1 MMPDRMNL
9 AHSMRTTIRRSV
21 ERTHS
26 EAEMSK
32 VNAKSYARSA
42 AAFAVV
48 GVRLGLPLESVDTI
62 PQITLAQINPEEEE
76 RKAVAGSCAR
86 LVESELDAWIDA
98 LPDPAAVARLTD
110 VATMAGALCISEGKE
125 GRTVK
130 DSLGAHTAAYMMREI
145 ARGLDHDDPEERKR
159 WVEQRVLDA
168 LMILVQDGEAA
179 WNRIR
184 SELEQR
190 GYLSGEEVRA
200 LIAESD
206 AEVARRSPGGTPD
219 AIQ

>member
-1 MMPDRMNL
+1 
-9 AHSMRTTIRRSV
+9 
-21 ERTHS
+21 
-26 EAEMSK
+26 MSK
-32 VNAKSYARSA
+32 VNAQSYARSA

-62 PQITLAQINPEEEE
+62 PQITLAQINPEEGE

-86 LVESELDAWIDA
+86 LVESELDAWVDA

-130 DSLGAHTAAYMMREI
+130 DSLGAHTAAYMMWEI
-145 ARGLDHDDPEERKR
+145 ARGLDHDDPEERNR

-168 LMILVQDGEAA
+168 LMILVQDGEAV

-184 SELEQR
+184 SEPEQR
-190 GYLSGEEVRA
+190 GYLSGEEVRV

-206 AEVARRSPGGTPD
+206 AEAARRSPGGTPD
-219 AIQ
+219 ARQ

>member
-1 MMPDRMNL
+1 
-9 AHSMRTTIRRSV
+9 
-21 ERTHS
+21 
-26 EAEMSK
+26 MSK
-32 VNAKSYARSA
+32 VNAQSYARSA

-62 PQITLAQINPEEEE
+62 PQITLAQVNPEEEE

-98 LPDPAAVARLTD
+98 LPTPAAVARLTD

-130 DSLGAHTAAYMMREI
+130 DSLGAHTAAYMMWEI

-206 AEVARRSPGGTPD
+206 AEVARRSPGGTPG
-219 AIQ
+219 AIR